1 MKEYK
6 SKNIRNI
13 VLVGHGGAGKT
24 SLVEAMLFTAG
35 VTTRMGKVEDGN
47 TVSDF
52 KPEEIERQISTSAS
66 LMNVEWQQ
74 NKINIID
81 TPGYADFIGEVL
93 SGLSVADTA
102 VLVLKAVE
110 GIEVGSEKVWKLIN
124 QNELP
129 RMIVINKCDNERA
142 DFEGVFESINNKLTH
157 DAVIVQFPVNQ
168 GLNFNAVI
176 DLLKMKQLVYER
188 NGNGK
193 YKVEEIPDNLKEKV
207 SNLRNQL
214 IEKIAESD
222 EDLMN
227 RYFENGELSEE
238 EILGGLKKGIL
249 NRTIVPV
256 LPTAST
262 SNVNVAGFMDF
273 VVSYLPSPVDRGKV
287 RAYQNGKEIE
297 IEINEEGEPA
307 LFVFKTIAESA
318 IGELSLFKVYSGT
331 ITHGLDLINTS
342 TNKFERTSQ
351 IYVLNGKNRTEVAH
365 LYAGDLGAVVRLKD
379 THTNNTLC
387 SKNLNVKFKEI
398 VFPEPIIHFAVKPKS
413 QGDEDKIA
421 NGFHA
426 LHQEDP
432 TFVMYFDA
440 ELSQT
445 VIGGQGELHLTLAAK
460 KLKDKFGV
468 EVDLVEPK
476 IPYRET
482 IKGVCEDAEYKH
494 KKQTGGRGQYGHVHL
509 KLEPLKR
516 GEGFQFVDAIVGG
529 VVPGRFVPAV
539 EKGILETMA
548 KGVLAGYKVVDVKV
562 TLFDGSHHPVD
573 SDELSFKIAGSQAF
587 KKGFLAANPCLL
599 EPIQEVTIRVPEEFM
614 GDVMGDVSSRR
625 GKILGMDSDGEYQ
638 IIRALI
644 PLAEMFKYATQL
656 RSLTQ
661 GKGTYEMKLSHYEEV
676 PKEIEAK
683 IIAAAEKEKEEE
695 V

>member
-13 VLVGHGGAGKT
+13 AFVGHGGAGKT

-35 VTTRMGKVEDGN
+35 VTTRMGRVEDGN
-47 TVSDF
+47 TISDF
-52 KPEEIERQISTSAS
+52 KPEEIERKISTSAS
-66 LMNVEWQQ
+66 LMNCEWNQ
-74 NKINIID
+74 NKINILD
-81 TPGYADFIGEVL
+81 SPGYADFIGEVL
-93 SGLSVADTA
+93 SALSVSDTA

-124 QNELP
+124 EFNLP
-129 RMIVINKCDNERA
+129 RMIVINKCDNERSN
-142 DFEGVFESINNKLTH
+142 FMEVFNSVSQKLTR
-157 DAVIVQFPVNQ
+157 DAVVVQFPVNQ

-176 DLLKMKQLVYER
+176 DLIRMNQLVYEQ
-188 NGNGK
+188 NVNGK
-193 YKVEEIPDNLKEKV
+193 YKVEEIPADLLSEAE
-207 SNLRNQL
+207 NLRNQMV
-214 IEKIAESD
+214 EKIAESD
-222 EDLMN
+222 EELMN
-227 RYFENGELSEE
+227 KYFENGSLTEE
-238 EILGGLKKGIL
+238 EILNGLKTGIL
-249 NRTIVPV
+249 KKTLVPV
-256 LPTAST
+256 LPVAAT
-262 SNVNVAGFMDF
+262 SNVNIAGFMDF
-273 VVSYLPSPVDRGKV
+273 VVTYLPSSADRGKV
-287 RAYQNGKEIE
+287 KAFQNGNVIE
-297 IEINEEGEPA
+297 IEINENGEPA

-331 ITHGLDLINTS
+331 ITHGLDLFNTS

-351 IYVLNGKNRTEVAH
+351 IYILNGKNRIEVAH

-387 SKNLNVKFKEI
+387 SKNLNIKFKEI
-398 VFPEPIIHFAVKPKS
+398 KFPEPIIHFAVKPKS
-413 QGDEDKIA
+413 QGDEDRIA
-421 NGFHA
+421 NGFHS

-539 EKGILETMA
+539 EKGIVETMA

-562 TLFDGSHHPVD
+562 TLFDGSHHSVD

-587 KKGFLAANPCLL
+587 KKGFLEATPCLL
-599 EPIQEVTIRVPEEFM
+599 EPIQEVTIRVLEEFM
-614 GDVMGDVSSRR
+614 GDVMGDISSRR

-638 IIRALI
+638 IIKALI

>member
-13 VLVGHGGAGKT
+13 TLVGHGGAGKT

-35 VTTRMGKVEDGN
+35 VTTRLGKIEDGN

-52 KPEEIERQISTSAS
+52 KPEEIERQISTSAA
-66 LMNVEWQQ
+66 LMHCEWNQ

-102 VLVLKAVE
+102 ILVLKAVE

-124 QNELP
+124 QYELP
-129 RMIVINKCDNERA
+129 RMILINKCDNERA
-142 DFEGVFESINNKLTH
+142 NFFEVVNAINHKLTH
-157 DAVIVQFPVNQ
+157 DAVVVHYPVNQ

-176 DLLKMKQLVYER
+176 DLVKMKQLVYER

-193 YKVEEIPDNLKEKV
+193 YKIEEIPDNLKSEAEK
-207 SNLRNQL
+207 LRNEL

-222 EDLMN
+222 EELMN
-227 RYFENGELSEE
+227 KYFENGELTEE
-238 EILGGLKKGIL
+238 ELLVGLRKGIL
-249 NRTIVPV
+249 NRVIVPIIPV
-256 LPTAST
+256 AAT

-273 VVSYLPSPVDRGKV
+273 VVSFLPSPADRNKV
-287 RAYQNGKEIE
+287 KAYQNGNEVEIE
-297 IEINEEGEPA
+297 IKEDGEPA

-331 ITHGLDLINTS
+331 ITHGLDLFNTS

-351 IYVLNGKNRTEVAH
+351 IYILNGKNRTEVAH

-387 SKNLNVKFKEI
+387 SKNLNIRFKEI
-398 VFPEPIIHFAVKPKS
+398 QFPEPIIHFAVKPKS

-421 NGFHA
+421 NGFHS

-432 TFVMYFDA
+432 TFVMNFDP

-614 GDVMGDVSSRR
+614 GDVMGDISSRR
-625 GKILGMDSDGEYQ
+625 GKILGMDSDGEFQ
-638 IIRALI
+638 IIRALV
-644 PLAEMFKYATQL
+644 PLAELFKYATQL

-683 IIAAAEKEKEEE
+683 IIAAAEKQKEEE
-695 V
+695 A

>member
-52 KPEEIERQISTSAS
+52 KPEEIERQISTSAA
-66 LMNVEWQQ
+66 LMNLEWQQ

-129 RMIVINKCDNERA
+129 RMIVINKCDNERS
-142 DFEGVFESINNKLTH
+142 DFDNVFESINQKLTH
-157 DAVIVQFPVNQ
+157 DAVIVQYPANQ

-193 YKVEEIPDNLKEKV
+193 YKVEEIPDNLKEKA

-214 IEKIAESD
+214 VEKIAESD
-222 EDLMN
+222 EELMN
-227 RYFENGELSEE
+227 KYFENGELTEE
-238 EILGGLKKGIL
+238 GILNGLKKGII
-249 NRTIVPV
+249 NRTLVPV
-256 LPTAST
+256 LPVAAT
-262 SNVNVAGFMDF
+262 SNVNTAGFMDF
-273 VVSYLPSPVDRGKV
+273 IVSYLPSPADRNKV
-287 RAYQNGKEIE
+287 KAFQNGNEVEIE
-297 IEINEEGEPA
+297 IREDGEPA

-331 ITHGLDLINTS
+331 ITHGLDLINTKN
-342 TNKFERTSQ
+342 NKFERTSQ

-379 THTNNTLC
+379 THTNDTLC

-398 VFPEPIIHFAVKPKS
+398 KFPEPIIHFAVKSKS

-421 NGFHA
+421 NGFHS

-539 EKGILETMA
+539 EKGILETME

-599 EPIQEVTIRVPEEFM
+599 EPIQEVTIRVPDEFM

-695 V
+695 A

>member
-6 SKNIRNI
+6 SNNIRNI
-13 VLVGHGGAGKT
+13 AFVGHGGAGKT

-35 VTTRMGKVEDGN
+35 VTTRMGRVEDGN
-47 TVSDF
+47 TISDF
-52 KPEEIERQISTSAS
+52 KPEEIERKISTSAS
-66 LMNVEWQQ
+66 LMNCEWNQ
-74 NKINIID
+74 NKINILD
-81 TPGYADFIGEVL
+81 SPGYADFIGEVL
-93 SGLSVADTA
+93 SVLSVADTA
-102 VLVLKAVE
+102 ILVLKAVE
-110 GIEVGSEKVWKLIN
+110 GIEVGSEKVWKLIKEFN
-124 QNELP
+124 LS
-129 RMIVINKCDNERA
+129 RMIVINKCDNERSNFM
-142 DFEGVFESINNKLTH
+142 DVFNSISQKLTH

-176 DLLKMKQLVYER
+176 DLIKMKQLVYER

-193 YKVEEIPDNLKEKV
+193 YRVEEIPANLLSEAE
-207 SNLRNQL
+207 NLRNQMV
-214 IEKIAESD
+214 EKIAESD
-222 EDLMN
+222 EELMN
-227 RYFENGELSEE
+227 KYFESGSLADED
-238 EILGGLKKGIL
+238 ILKGLKAGIINKTL
-249 NRTIVPV
+249 VPV
-256 LPTAST
+256 IPVAAT

-273 VVSYLPSPVDRGKV
+273 VVTYLPSPADRGKV
-287 RAYQNGKEIE
+287 KAYQNGNEVE
-297 IEINEEGEPA
+297 IEINENNEPA
-307 LFVFKTIAESA
+307 LFVFKTITESA

-331 ITHGLDLINTS
+331 ITHGLDLFNSS

-351 IYVLNGKNRTEVAH
+351 IYILNGKSRTEVAH

-387 SKNLNVKFKEI
+387 SKNLNIKFKEI
-398 VFPEPIIHFAVKPKS
+398 EFPEPIIHFAVKPKS

-421 NGFHA
+421 NGFHS

-460 KLKDKFGV
+460 KLKEKFGV

-482 IKGVCEDAEYKH
+482 IKGVCSDAEYKH

-539 EKGILETMA
+539 EKGIVETMA

-562 TLFDGSHHPVD
+562 TLFDGSHHSVD

-614 GDVMGDVSSRR
+614 GDVMGDISSRR

-638 IIRALI
+638 IIKALI

-676 PKEIEAK
+676 PREIEAK
-683 IIAAAEKEKEEE
+683 IIAGAEKEKEEE

>member
-13 VLVGHGGAGKT
+13 TLVGHGGAGKT

-35 VTTRMGKVEDGN
+35 VTTRLGKIEEGN
-47 TVSDF
+47 TISDF
-52 KPEEIERQISTSAS
+52 KPEEIERQISTSAA
-66 LMNVEWQQ
+66 LMHCEWNQ

-93 SGLSVADTA
+93 SGLSVADAAILT
-102 VLVLKAVE
+102 LKAVE
-110 GIEVGSEKVWKLIN
+110 GIEVGSEKVWKLIKN
-124 QNELP
+124 HELP
-129 RMIVINKCDNERA
+129 SMIVINKCDNERA
-142 DFEGVFESINNKLTH
+142 DFDAVVNSVNQKLTH

-168 GLNFNAVI
+168 GLNFNAVV
-176 DLLKMKQLVYER
+176 DLVKMKQLTYDK

-193 YKVEEIPDNLKEKV
+193 YRVEEISDNVKATAEK
-207 SNLRNQL
+207 LRNEL

-222 EDLMN
+222 EELMN
-227 RYFENGELSEE
+227 KYFENGELTEE
-238 EILGGLKKGIL
+238 EIVNGLRKGIL
-249 NRTIVPV
+249 NRSLVPV
-256 LPTAST
+256 IPVSAT
-262 SNVNVAGFMDF
+262 SNVNTGGFLDF
-273 VVSYLPSPVDRGKV
+273 VVSYLPSPAERNKIKC
-287 RAYQNGKEIE
+287 YQNGNEIE
-297 IEINEEGEPA
+297 LEIREDGEPA

-331 ITHGLDLINTS
+331 ITHGLDLFNTS

-351 IYVLNGKNRTEVAH
+351 IYILNGKNRVEVAH

-387 SKNLNVKFKEI
+387 SKNLNIKFKEI
-398 VFPEPIIHFAVKPKS
+398 QFPEPIIHFAVKSKS

-421 NGFHA
+421 NGFHS

-432 TFVMYFDA
+432 TFVMYFDP

-460 KLKDKFGV
+460 KLKEKFGV
-468 EVDLVEPK
+468 EVDLVEPR

-482 IKGVCEDAEYKH
+482 IKGVCNDAEYKH

-509 KLEPLKR
+509 KIEPLKR

-539 EKGILETMA
+539 EKGVLETMS

-562 TLFDGSHHPVD
+562 TLFDGSHHSVD

-587 KKGFLAANPCLL
+587 KKGFLSANPCLL

-614 GDVMGDVSSRR
+614 GDVMGDISSRR
-625 GKILGMDSDGEYQ
+625 GKILGMDSDGEFQ
-638 IIRALI
+638 IIKALI

-661 GKGTYEMKLSHYEEV
+661 GKGSYEMKLSHYEEV

-683 IIAAAEKEKEEE
+683 IIAATEKQKEEE
-695 V
+695 D

>member
-52 KPEEIERQISTSAS
+52 KPEEIERQISTSAA
-66 LMNVEWQQ
+66 LMNLEWQQ

-129 RMIVINKCDNERA
+129 RMIVINKCDNERS
-142 DFEGVFESINNKLTH
+142 DFDNVFESINQKLTH
-157 DAVIVQFPVNQ
+157 DAVIVQYPANQ

-193 YKVEEIPDNLKEKV
+193 YKVEEIPDNLKEKA
-207 SNLRNQL
+207 SSLRNQL
-214 IEKIAESD
+214 VEKIAESD
-222 EDLMN
+222 EELMN
-227 RYFENGELSEE
+227 KYFENGELTEE
-238 EILGGLKKGIL
+238 EILNGLKKGII
-249 NRTIVPV
+249 NRTLVPV
-256 LPTAST
+256 LPVAAT
-262 SNVNVAGFMDF
+262 SNVNTAGFMDF
-273 VVSYLPSPVDRGKV
+273 IVSYLPSPADRNKV
-287 RAYQNGKEIE
+287 KAFQNGNEVEIE
-297 IEINEEGEPA
+297 IREDGEPA

-331 ITHGLDLINTS
+331 ITHGLDLINTKN
-342 TNKFERTSQ
+342 NKFERTSQ

-379 THTNNTLC
+379 THTNDTLC

-398 VFPEPIIHFAVKPKS
+398 KFPEPIIHFAVKSKS

-421 NGFHA
+421 NGFHS

-539 EKGILETMA
+539 EKGILETME

-562 TLFDGSHHPVD
+562 TLFDGSHHSVD

-599 EPIQEVTIRVPEEFM
+599 EPIQEVTIRVPDEFM

-695 V
+695 T

>member
-1 MKEYK
+1 LKEYK

-35 VTTRMGKVEDGN
+35 VTTRLGRVEDGN

-52 KPEEIERQISTSAS
+52 KPEEIERQISTSAA
-66 LMNVEWQQ
+66 LMHLEWQH

-93 SGLSVADTA
+93 SGLSVADSA
-102 VLVLKAVE
+102 ILVLKAVE

-124 QNELP
+124 QNELT
-129 RMIVINKCDNERA
+129 RIIVINKCDNERA
-142 DFEGVFESINNKLTH
+142 DFDGVFESINHKLTH
-157 DAVIVQFPVNQ
+157 DAVIVQYPVNQ

-176 DLLKMKQLVYER
+176 DLIKMKQLVYEK

-193 YKVEEIPDNLKEKV
+193 YKVEEIPDNLKEKAA
-207 SNLRNQL
+207 SLRNQL
-214 IEKIAESD
+214 VEKIAESD

-227 RYFENGELSEE
+227 KYFENGELTEE
-238 EILGGLKKGIL
+238 EILNGLKKGIL

-256 LPTAST
+256 LPVAAT
-262 SNVNVAGFMDF
+262 SNVNTAGFMDF
-273 VVSYLPSPVDRGKV
+273 IVSYLPSPADRNKV
-287 RAYQNGKEIE
+287 KAYQNGNEVEIE
-297 IEINEEGEPA
+297 IKEDGEPA

-331 ITHGLDLINTS
+331 ITHGLDLINTNN
-342 TNKFERTSQ
+342 NKFERTSQ

-379 THTNNTLC
+379 THTNDTLC
-387 SKNLNVKFKEI
+387 SKALNIKFKEI
-398 VFPEPIIHFAVKPKS
+398 KFPEPIIHFAVKSKS

-421 NGFHA
+421 NGFHS

-468 EVDLVEPK
+468 EVELVEPK

-539 EKGILETMA
+539 EKGILETME

-562 TLFDGSHHPVD
+562 TLFDGSHHSVD

-695 V
+695 A

>member
-13 VLVGHGGAGKT
+13 ALVGHGGAGKT
-24 SLVEAMLFTAG
+24 SLVESMLFTAG
-35 VTTRMGKVEDGN
+35 VINRLGRVEDGN

-52 KPEEIERQISTSAS
+52 KPEEIERQISTSLS
-66 LMNVEWQQ
+66 LMHCEWNQ

-93 SGLSVADTA
+93 SGLSVTDTA

-110 GIEVGSEKVWKLIN
+110 GIEVGSEKIWKLVN
-124 QNELP
+124 KYELP
-129 RMIVINKCDNERA
+129 RMILINKCDNERA
-142 DFEGVFESINNKLTH
+142 NFKQVFESINQKLTH
-157 DAVIVQFPVNQ
+157 DAVIVHFPVNE
-168 GLNFNAVI
+168 GINFNAVV
-176 DLLKMKQLVYER
+176 DLIKMKKLVYER

-193 YKVEEIPDNLKEKV
+193 YRIEELSDDLKSEAEKLRNDLLEKV
-207 SNLRNQL
+207 
-214 IEKIAESD
+214 AESD
-222 EDLMN
+222 EELMN
-227 RYFENGELSEE
+227 KYFENGTLSEE
-238 EILGGLKKGIL
+238 EILSGLKRGIM
-249 NRTIVPV
+249 NRALVPV
-256 LPTAST
+256 MPVAST

-273 VVSYLPSPVDRGKV
+273 VVSFIPSPSERNKV
-287 RAYQNGKEIE
+287 KALQNGNEIE
-297 IEINEEGEPA
+297 IDIKDDSEPA

-342 TNKFERTSQ
+342 NNKFERTSQ
-351 IYVLNGKNRTEVAH
+351 IYVLNGKNRVEVAH

-387 SKNLNVKFKEI
+387 SKNLNVRFKEI
-398 VFPEPIIHFAVKPKS
+398 EFPQPIIHFAVKSKS

-432 TFVMYFDA
+432 TFVMHFDP

-445 VIGGQGELHLTLAAK
+445 VIGGQGELQLTLAAK

-539 EKGILETMA
+539 EKGIVETMG

-599 EPIQEVTIRVPEEFM
+599 EPIQEVTIRVPDEFM

-661 GKGTYEMKLSHYEEV
+661 GKGTYEMRLSHYEEV

-683 IIAAAEKEKEEE
+683 IIETAQKEKEEE
-695 V
+695 A

>member
-1 MKEYK
+1 LKEYK

-52 KPEEIERQISTSAS
+52 KPEEIERQISTSAA
-66 LMNVEWQQ
+66 LMNLEWQQ

-110 GIEVGSEKVWKLIN
+110 GIEVGSEKVWRLIN

-129 RMIVINKCDNERA
+129 RMIVINKCDNERS
-142 DFEGVFESINNKLTH
+142 DFDNVFESINQKLTH
-157 DAVIVQFPVNQ
+157 DAVIVQYPANQ

-193 YKVEEIPDNLKEKV
+193 YKVEEIPDNLKEKA
-207 SNLRNQL
+207 SSLRNQL
-214 IEKIAESD
+214 VEKIAESD
-222 EDLMN
+222 EELMN
-227 RYFENGELSEE
+227 KYFENGELTEE
-238 EILGGLKKGIL
+238 EILNGLKKGII
-249 NRTIVPV
+249 NRTLVPV
-256 LPTAST
+256 LPVAST
-262 SNVNVAGFMDF
+262 SNVNTAGFMDF
-273 VVSYLPSPVDRGKV
+273 IVSYLPSPADRNKV
-287 RAYQNGKEIE
+287 KAFQNGNEVEIE
-297 IEINEEGEPA
+297 IREDGEPA

-331 ITHGLDLINTS
+331 ITHGLDLINTKN
-342 TNKFERTSQ
+342 NKFERTSQ

-379 THTNNTLC
+379 THTNDTLC

-398 VFPEPIIHFAVKPKS
+398 KFPEPIIHFAVKSKS

-421 NGFHA
+421 NGFHS

-539 EKGILETMA
+539 EKGILETME

-587 KKGFLAANPCLL
+587 KKSFLAANPCLL
-599 EPIQEVTIRVPEEFM
+599 EPIQEVTIRVPDEFM

-695 V
+695 T

>member
-13 VLVGHGGAGKT
+13 TFVGHGGAGKT

-35 VTTRMGKVEDGN
+35 VTTRMGRIEDGN
-47 TVSDF
+47 TISDF
-52 KPEEIERQISTSAS
+52 KPEEIERKISTSAS
-66 LMNVEWQQ
+66 LMHCEWNQ
-74 NKINIID
+74 NKINILD
-81 TPGYADFIGEVL
+81 SPGYADFIGEVL
-93 SGLSVADTA
+93 SVLSVADTA

-124 QNELP
+124 EFNLP
-129 RMIVINKCDNERA
+129 RMIVINKCDNERSN
-142 DFEGVFESINNKLTH
+142 FMEVFNSISKKLTH
-157 DAVIVQFPVNQ
+157 DAVVVQFPANQ
-168 GLNFNAVI
+168 GLNFNAVV
-176 DLLKMKQLVYER
+176 DLIAMKQLVYER

-193 YKVEEIPDNLKEKV
+193 YKIEDIPADLLSEAE
-207 SNLRNQL
+207 NLRNQMV
-214 IEKIAESD
+214 EKIAESD
-222 EDLMN
+222 EELMN
-227 RYFENGELSEE
+227 KYFENGSLTNE
-238 EILGGLKKGIL
+238 EILIGLKNGVINKTL
-249 NRTIVPV
+249 VPV
-256 LPTAST
+256 IPVAAT
-262 SNVNVAGFMDF
+262 SNINVAGFMDF
-273 VVSYLPSPVDRGKV
+273 VVTYLPSPADRRKV
-287 RAYQNGKEIE
+287 KAYQNGNEIE
-297 IEINEEGEPA
+297 IEINENNEPA

-331 ITHGLDLINTS
+331 ITHGLDFFNSSTS
-342 TNKFERTSQ
+342 KFERTSQ
-351 IYVLNGKNRTEVAH
+351 IYILNGKNRTEVAH

-387 SKNLNVKFKEI
+387 SKNLNIKFNEI
-398 VFPEPIIHFAVKPKS
+398 KFPEPIIHFAVKSKS

-421 NGFHA
+421 NGFHS

-460 KLKDKFGV
+460 KLKEKFGV

-482 IKGVCEDAEYKH
+482 IKGVCSDAEYKH

-539 EKGILETMA
+539 EKGIVETMG

-562 TLFDGSHHPVD
+562 TLFDGSYHPVD

-614 GDVMGDVSSRR
+614 GDVMGDISSRR

-638 IIRALI
+638 IIKALI

>member
-13 VLVGHGGAGKT
+13 ALVGHGGAGKT
-24 SLVEAMLFTAG
+24 SLVESMLFTAG
-35 VTTRMGKVEDGN
+35 VINRLGRVEDGN

-52 KPEEIERQISTSAS
+52 KPEEIERQISTSLS
-66 LMNVEWQQ
+66 LMHCEWNQ

-93 SGLSVADTA
+93 SGLSVTDTA

-110 GIEVGSEKVWKLIN
+110 GIEVGSEKIWKLVN
-124 QNELP
+124 KYELP
-129 RMIVINKCDNERA
+129 RMILINKCDNERA
-142 DFEGVFESINNKLTH
+142 NFKQVFESVNQKLTH
-157 DAVIVQFPVNQ
+157 DAVIVHFPVNE
-168 GLNFNAVI
+168 GINFNAVV
-176 DLLKMKQLVYER
+176 DLIKMKKLVYER

-193 YKVEEIPDNLKEKV
+193 YRIEELSDDLKSEAEKLRNDLLEKV
-207 SNLRNQL
+207 
-214 IEKIAESD
+214 AESD
-222 EDLMN
+222 EELMN
-227 RYFENGELSEE
+227 KYFENGTLSEE
-238 EILGGLKKGIL
+238 EILSGLKRGIM
-249 NRTIVPV
+249 NRALVPV
-256 LPTAST
+256 MPVAST

-273 VVSYLPSPVDRGKV
+273 VVSFIPSPSERNKV
-287 RAYQNGKEIE
+287 KALQNGNEIE
-297 IEINEEGEPA
+297 IDIKDDSEPA

-342 TNKFERTSQ
+342 NNKFERTSQ
-351 IYVLNGKNRTEVAH
+351 IYVLNGKNRVEVAH

-387 SKNLNVKFKEI
+387 SKNLNVRFKEI
-398 VFPEPIIHFAVKPKS
+398 EFPQPIIHFAVKSKS

-432 TFVMYFDA
+432 TFVMHFDP

-445 VIGGQGELHLTLAAK
+445 VIGGQGELQLTLAAK

-539 EKGILETMA
+539 EKGIVETMG

-599 EPIQEVTIRVPEEFM
+599 EPIQEVTIRVPDEFM

-661 GKGTYEMKLSHYEEV
+661 GKGTYEMRLSHYEEV

-683 IIAAAEKEKEEE
+683 IIEAAQKEKEEE
-695 V
+695 A

>member
-52 KPEEIERQISTSAS
+52 KPEEIERQISTSAA
-66 LMNVEWQQ
+66 LMNLEWQQ

-129 RMIVINKCDNERA
+129 RMIVINKCDNERS
-142 DFEGVFESINNKLTH
+142 DFDNVFESINQKLTH
-157 DAVIVQFPVNQ
+157 DAVIVQYPANQ

-193 YKVEEIPDNLKEKV
+193 YKVEEIPDNLKEKA

-214 IEKIAESD
+214 VEKIAESD
-222 EDLMN
+222 EELMN
-227 RYFENGELSEE
+227 KYFENGELTEE
-238 EILGGLKKGIL
+238 EILNGLKKGII
-249 NRTIVPV
+249 NRTLVPV
-256 LPTAST
+256 LPVAAT
-262 SNVNVAGFMDF
+262 SNVNTAGFMDF
-273 VVSYLPSPVDRGKV
+273 IVSYLPSPADRNKV
-287 RAYQNGKEIE
+287 KALQNGNEVEIE
-297 IEINEEGEPA
+297 IREDGEPA

-331 ITHGLDLINTS
+331 ITHGLDLINTKN
-342 TNKFERTSQ
+342 NKFERTSQ

-379 THTNNTLC
+379 THTNDTLC

-398 VFPEPIIHFAVKPKS
+398 KFPEPIIHFAVKSKS

-421 NGFHA
+421 NGFHS

-539 EKGILETMA
+539 EKGILETME

-599 EPIQEVTIRVPEEFM
+599 EPIQEVTIRVPDEFM

-695 V
+695 A

>member
-52 KPEEIERQISTSAS
+52 KPEEIERQISTSAA
-66 LMNVEWQQ
+66 LMNLEWQQ

-129 RMIVINKCDNERA
+129 RMIVINKCDNERS
-142 DFEGVFESINNKLTH
+142 DFDNVFESINQKLTH
-157 DAVIVQFPVNQ
+157 DAVIVQYPANQ
-168 GLNFNAVI
+168 GLNFNSVI

-193 YKVEEIPDNLKEKV
+193 YKVEEIPDNLKEKA
-207 SNLRNQL
+207 SSLRNQL
-214 IEKIAESD
+214 VEKIAESD
-222 EDLMN
+222 EELMN
-227 RYFENGELSEE
+227 KYFENGELTEE
-238 EILGGLKKGIL
+238 EILNGLKKGII
-249 NRTIVPV
+249 NRTLVPV
-256 LPTAST
+256 LPVAAT
-262 SNVNVAGFMDF
+262 SNVNTAGFMDF
-273 VVSYLPSPVDRGKV
+273 IVSYLPSPADRNKV
-287 RAYQNGKEIE
+287 KAFQNGNEVEIE
-297 IEINEEGEPA
+297 IREDGEPA

-331 ITHGLDLINTS
+331 ITHGLDLINTKN
-342 TNKFERTSQ
+342 NKFERTSQ

-379 THTNNTLC
+379 THTNDTLC

-398 VFPEPIIHFAVKPKS
+398 KFPEPIIHFAVKSKS

-421 NGFHA
+421 NGFHS

-539 EKGILETMA
+539 EKGILETME

-562 TLFDGSHHPVD
+562 TLFDGSHHSVD

-599 EPIQEVTIRVPEEFM
+599 EPIQEVTIRVPDEFM

-695 V
+695 A

>member
-1 MKEYK
+1 LKEYK

-52 KPEEIERQISTSAS
+52 KPEEIERQISTSAA
-66 LMNVEWQQ
+66 LMNLEWQQ

-110 GIEVGSEKVWKLIN
+110 GIEVGSEKVWRLIN

-129 RMIVINKCDNERA
+129 RMIVINKCDNERS
-142 DFEGVFESINNKLTH
+142 DFDNVFESINQKLTH
-157 DAVIVQFPVNQ
+157 DAVIVQYPANQ

-193 YKVEEIPDNLKEKV
+193 YKVEEIPDNLKEKA

-214 IEKIAESD
+214 VEKIAESD
-222 EDLMN
+222 EELMN
-227 RYFENGELSEE
+227 KYFENGELTEE
-238 EILGGLKKGIL
+238 EILNGLKKGII
-249 NRTIVPV
+249 NRTLVPV
-256 LPTAST
+256 LPVAST
-262 SNVNVAGFMDF
+262 SNVNTAGFMDF
-273 VVSYLPSPVDRGKV
+273 IVSYLPSPADRNKV
-287 RAYQNGKEIE
+287 KAFQNGNEVEIE
-297 IEINEEGEPA
+297 IREDGEPA

-331 ITHGLDLINTS
+331 ITHGLDLINTKN
-342 TNKFERTSQ
+342 NKFERTSQ

-379 THTNNTLC
+379 THTNDTLC

-398 VFPEPIIHFAVKPKS
+398 KFPEPIIHFAVKSKS

-421 NGFHA
+421 NGFHS

-539 EKGILETMA
+539 EKGILETME

-599 EPIQEVTIRVPEEFM
+599 EPIQEVTIRVPDEFM

-695 V
+695 T

>member
-52 KPEEIERQISTSAS
+52 KPEEIERQISTSAA
-66 LMNVEWQQ
+66 LMNLEWQH

-81 TPGYADFIGEVL
+81 TPGYADFVGEVL
-93 SGLSVADTA
+93 CGLSVADTA

-124 QNELP
+124 QNKLP
-129 RMIVINKCDNERA
+129 RIIVINKCDNERA
-142 DFEGVFESINNKLTH
+142 DFENVFESINHKLSH
-157 DAVIVQFPVNQ
+157 DAVIVQYPVNQ

-176 DLLKMKQLVYER
+176 DVLRMKQLIYER

-193 YKVEEIPDNLKEKV
+193 YKIEEIPENLKEKA

-227 RYFENGELSEE
+227 KYFENGELTEE
-238 EILGGLKKGIL
+238 EILNGLKEGIL

-256 LPTAST
+256 LPVAATA
-262 SNVNVAGFMDF
+262 NVNSAGFMDF
-273 VVSYLPSPVDRGKV
+273 IVTYLPSPADRNKV
-287 RAYQNGKEIE
+287 KAYQNGNEIE
-297 IEINEEGEPA
+297 IEIKEDGEPA

-351 IYVLNGKNRTEVAH
+351 IYVLNGKNRNEVAH
-365 LYAGDLGAVVRLKD
+365 LYAGDLGAVVKLKD
-379 THTNNTLC
+379 THTSNTLC

-398 VFPEPIIHFAVKPKS
+398 AFPEPIISFAVKPKS

-421 NGFHA
+421 NGFHS

-432 TFVMYFDA
+432 TFIMYFDA

-460 KLKDKFGV
+460 KLRDKFGV

-482 IKGVCEDAEYKH
+482 IKGICEDAEYKH

-539 EKGILETMA
+539 EKGVLETMS

-562 TLFDGSHHPVD
+562 TLFDGSHHSVD

-599 EPIQEVTIRVPEEFM
+599 EPIQEVTIRIPEEFM

-683 IIAAAEKEKEEE
+683 IIAAAEKEKEE
-695 V
+695 VA

>member
-1 MKEYK
+1 
-6 SKNIRNI
+6 
-13 VLVGHGGAGKT
+13 
-24 SLVEAMLFTAG
+24 
-35 VTTRMGKVEDGN
+35 
-47 TVSDF
+47 
-52 KPEEIERQISTSAS
+52 
-66 LMNVEWQQ
+66 
-74 NKINIID
+74 
-81 TPGYADFIGEVL
+81 
-93 SGLSVADTA
+93 
-102 VLVLKAVE
+102 
-110 GIEVGSEKVWKLIN
+110 
-124 QNELP
+124 
-129 RMIVINKCDNERA
+129 
-142 DFEGVFESINNKLTH
+142 
-157 DAVIVQFPVNQ
+157 
-168 GLNFNAVI
+168 
-176 DLLKMKQLVYER
+176 
-188 NGNGK
+188 
-193 YKVEEIPDNLKEKV
+193 
-207 SNLRNQL
+207 
-214 IEKIAESD
+214 
-222 EDLMN
+222 
-227 RYFENGELSEE
+227 
-238 EILGGLKKGIL
+238 
-249 NRTIVPV
+249 
-256 LPTAST
+256 
-262 SNVNVAGFMDF
+262 
-273 VVSYLPSPVDRGKV
+273 
-287 RAYQNGKEIE
+287 
-297 IEINEEGEPA
+297 
-307 LFVFKTIAESA
+307 
-318 IGELSLFKVYSGT
+318 
-331 ITHGLDLINTS
+331 
-342 TNKFERTSQ
+342 
-351 IYVLNGKNRTEVAH
+351 LNGKNRTEVAH

-379 THTNNTLC
+379 THTNDTLC

-398 VFPEPIIHFAVKPKS
+398 KFPEPIIHFAVKSKS

-421 NGFHA
+421 NGFHS

-539 EKGILETMA
+539 EKGILETME

-599 EPIQEVTIRVPEEFM
+599 EPIQEVTIRVPDEFM

-695 V
+695 T

>member
-1 MKEYK
+1 LKEYK

-52 KPEEIERQISTSAS
+52 KPEEIERQISTSAA
-66 LMNVEWQQ
+66 LMNLEWQQ

-129 RMIVINKCDNERA
+129 RMIVINKCDNERS
-142 DFEGVFESINNKLTH
+142 DFDNVFESINQKLTH
-157 DAVIVQFPVNQ
+157 DAVIVQYPANQ
-168 GLNFNAVI
+168 GLNFNSVI

-193 YKVEEIPDNLKEKV
+193 YKVEEIPDNLKEKA
-207 SNLRNQL
+207 SSLRNQL
-214 IEKIAESD
+214 VEKIAESD
-222 EDLMN
+222 EELMN
-227 RYFENGELSEE
+227 KYFENGELTEE
-238 EILGGLKKGIL
+238 EILNGLKKGII
-249 NRTIVPV
+249 NRTLVPV
-256 LPTAST
+256 LPVAAT
-262 SNVNVAGFMDF
+262 SNVNTAGFMDF
-273 VVSYLPSPVDRGKV
+273 IVSYLPSPADRNKV
-287 RAYQNGKEIE
+287 KAFQNGNEVEIE
-297 IEINEEGEPA
+297 IREDGEPA

-331 ITHGLDLINTS
+331 ITHGLDLINTKN
-342 TNKFERTSQ
+342 NKFERTSQ

-379 THTNNTLC
+379 THTNDTLC

-398 VFPEPIIHFAVKPKS
+398 KFPEPIIHFAVKSKS

-421 NGFHA
+421 NGFHS

-539 EKGILETMA
+539 EKGILETME

-562 TLFDGSHHPVD
+562 TLFDGSHHSVD

-599 EPIQEVTIRVPEEFM
+599 EPIQEVTIRVPDEFM

-695 V
+695 A